1 MPGLSSASEFWVGS
15 WRFRCRVKDHIL
27 QISIMQGQIKSMQ
40 VLIDSNQLCLTCP
53 VDILTKTTV
62 DWGMTS
68 LMPEMKIPCVEAASS
83 FHGITL
89 PPSMENSPVLTHRGL
104 LSRFCLMQQSVTLPS
119 KTLCCL
125 IVQRPDKGLVK
136 SRTHR
141 THSRSHQDQRW
152 LFRQPQLLWHE
163 EPIWGRRVCAVP
175 GLPCFLLRLPYEPLS
190 LRDTALSFQGHAL
203 NLFS

>member
-141 THSRSHQDQRW
+141 THSRSHQEGEMW
-152 LFRQPQLLWHE
+152 TPGGCPCQPRPDLE
-163 EPIWGRRVCAVP
+163 EVPQVFSCFHCTGREI
-175 GLPCFLLRLPYEPLS
+175 LIIKH
-190 LRDTALSFQGHAL
+190 SF
-203 NLFS
+203 NV

>member
-1 MPGLSSASEFWVGS
+1 MHSVSSLLQSLHRASRHYSTSQHLTYTWVGARGIWEIMKRS
-15 WRFRCRVKDHIL
+15 FPGPIHPRDMYLICLGWAQHQNFELAPWRFWCRVKDHIL

-53 VDILTKTTV
+53 VDILTETAV

-68 LMPEMKIPCVEAASS
+68 LMPEEMKIPCIEAASS
-83 FHGITL
+83 FHGITY
-89 PPSMENSPVLTHRGL
+89 SPFLHLWRIHLCWLRGL
-104 LSRFCLMQQSVTLPS
+104 LSRYCLVQQSVTLPS

-141 THSRSHQDQRW
+141 TQQ
-152 LFRQPQLLWHE
+152 
-163 EPIWGRRVCAVP
+163 
-175 GLPCFLLRLPYEPLS
+175 
-190 LRDTALSFQGHAL
+190 
-203 NLFS
+203 

>member
-68 LMPEMKIPCVEAASS
+68 LTPEMKIPCVEAASS
-83 FHGITL
+83 FHGITY
-89 PPSMENSPVLTHRGL
+89 SPFLRLWRIHLCWLTEDSFPDFVSCNKVWLCLQRHCAAW
-104 LSRFCLMQQSVTLPS
+104 LSRDLTKALWKAELTEHTVDPIKKVRCEHL
-119 KTLCCL
+119 
-125 IVQRPDKGLVK
+125 GAALVSLGQTWRK
-136 SRTHR
+136 YHR
-141 THSRSHQDQRW
+141 
-152 LFRQPQLLWHE
+152 
-163 EPIWGRRVCAVP
+163 
-175 GLPCFLLRLPYEPLS
+175 CFLVFAAQEGR
-190 LRDTALSFQGHAL
+190 F
-203 NLFS
+203 